1 MVKKTRP
8 KYKKEVIRNCLSL
21 NADQIYMAAF
31 GALQKNMLLTEDLIN
46 RVRLL
51 EKKAGGKERRVYGTA

>member
-8 KYKKEVIRNCLSL
+8 KYRREVTRNCLSL
-21 NADQIYMAAF
+21 NTDQIYAAAF
-31 GALQKNMLLTEDLIN
+31 GALQKNMILTEDLIN

-51 EKKAGGKERRVYGTA
+51 EMKARRYRN

>member
-51 EKKAGGKERRVYGTA
+51 EIEARR

>member
-8 KYKKEVIRNCLSL
+8 KYRKEVIEDCLDL

-46 RVRLL
+46 RVELL
-51 EKKAGGKERRVYGTA
+51 EIKARR